1 MERKLLIAG
10 LAVKMK
16 FESKIDPK
24 TLKKHSQQ
32 FKGMVQIDLV
42 STGDFSGLTTEALE
56 KLIVNYFK
64 AHPDITLYDFIRNAN

>member
-1 MERKLLIAG
+1 MERKLLITG

-16 FESKIDPK
+16 FESKIHPK
-24 TLKKHSQQ
+24 TFQKIEQQ

-56 KLIVNYFK
+56 KLIVNYFRT
-64 AHPDITLYDFIRNAN
+64 HPDITLYDFIRTVN